1 MIALSFR
8 AAANQ
13 IVRKLVCNRKEI
25 GEVLLAFVV
34 GADVDRD
41 DNIGPIARATSTGML
56 LVTPP
61 STSHNPSIS

>member
-41 DNIGPIARATSTGML
+41 DNIGAHRTRDLNRHVIGDTTIHQP
-56 LVTPP
+56 
-61 STSHNPSIS
+61 

>member
-41 DNIGPIARATSTGML
+41 DNIGPHRTRDLNGHVIGDTTIHQ
-56 LVTPP
+56 P
-61 STSHNPSIS
+61 